1 MEKLN
6 VTQLSKAFSVSKTS
20 IRNWIDRGCPHT
32 KTDKGHEFI
41 LSDVIKWH
49 QGRYLKSVQ
58 PDEFQKS
65 KATREHFKALLT
77 ELEYKERSGELISAQ
92 DVKEMAFTNA
102 RLTRDSILNIP
113 NRISA
118 LLVNQTR
125 EKMKSVQIEEQTVL
139 WLEYLHLMNR
149 IKVLM
154 KDAIVKKQEISFYE
168 SLAGDELC
176 QN

>member
-6 VTQLSKAFSVSKTS
+6 VARLSKAFQVSKVT
-20 IRNWIDRGCPHT
+20 IRNWIDRGCPST

-92 DVKEMAFTNA
+92 DVKELMFSTA

-113 NRISA
+113 NRLSA
-118 LLVNQTR
+118 LLANQNHDKIHEMLTHELRQSLENLANKFVNR
-125 EKMKSVQIEEQTVL
+125 EA
-139 WLEYLHLMNR
+139 LENILN
-149 IKVLM
+149 
-154 KDAIVKKQEISFYE
+154 E
-168 SLAGDELC
+168 SEVR
-176 QN
+176 NEVSPN

>member
-6 VTQLSKAFSVSKTS
+6 SSQLSKAFQVSKVT
-20 IRNWIDRGCPHT
+20 IRNWIDKGCPST

-77 ELEYKERSGELISAQ
+77 ELEYKERSGELISSQ
-92 DVKEMAFTNA
+92 DVKELMFSTA
-102 RLTRDSILNIP
+102 RLTRDNILNIP
-113 NRISA
+113 GRLSA

-125 EKMKSVQIEEQTVL
+125 EKIHEMLTKELRQSLENLANKIMDREIVETILEEHKNDQGA
-139 WLEYLHLMNR
+139 N
-149 IKVLM
+149 
-154 KDAIVKKQEISFYE
+154 
-168 SLAGDELC
+168 
-176 QN
+176 

>member
-6 VTQLSKAFSVSKTS
+6 SSQLSKAFQVSKVT
-20 IRNWIDRGCPHT
+20 IRNWIDKGCPST

-77 ELEYKERSGELISAQ
+77 ELEYKERSGELISSQ
-92 DVKEMAFTNA
+92 DVKELMFSTA

-113 NRISA
+113 GHLSA

-125 EKMKSVQIEEQTVL
+125 EKIHAMLAQELRQA
-139 WLEYLHLMNR
+139 LENLANKFVNR
-149 IKVLM
+149 
-154 KDAIVKKQEISFYE
+154 E
-168 SLAGDELC
+168 SLENIL
-176 QN
+176 NESEVKNEVSTN